1 MNLPYNIIKSSDLVV
16 LKTLVKRCVK
26 PNNTC
31 QSVLITHVMP
41 TAMPYIKLVNE
52 IYPVALVIAIPYSAD
67 KETLQSLEAS
77 GISTFLPTSVEEAF
91 LQAGPLVEDILKK
104 NSTPLVVQEVGGYLA
119 GYTEQLSNYPHF
131 KGIVEDTNNGQWR
144 YENAGQHKVP
154 VVSMAL
160 SPIKDIEDTVIGDS
174 VVYSTERIF
183 REEFHAVIQG
193 VRAGVIGYGKIGT
206 STSIALKGR
215 ESSVAIYD
223 IDPCKCIQARF
234 EGLRISPLAQ
244 LLSESEL
251 IIGCTGKTSI
261 REENIQHIRDHSI
274 LVSGS
279 AKNEEFDLVAF
290 EKYCVREE
298 ISPIVWR
305 YTQPDGRCFYL
316 LNRGTPVNFR
326 DRSILGYILDMI
338 YSELFLCMGFIAND
352 RASIGLQQSSSIIH
366 NEVAK
371 TWLKI
376 YESGFSND
384 GTDNIWSFPES
395 LSRALTQTFH
405 LQTSMCTDRI

>member
-1 MNLPYNIIKSSDLVV
+1 MTVPYNITKSSDLKV
-16 LKTLVKRCVK
+16 LETLVKRCKK
-26 PNNTC
+26 PKKRC

-41 TAMPYIKLVNE
+41 TAEPYIRLVNE

-77 GISTFLPTSVEEAF
+77 GIRTFLPSNVEEAF
-91 LQAGPLVEDILKK
+91 LQAGPHVENILK
-104 NSTPLVVQEVGGYLA
+104 NSSTPLLVQEVGGYLA
-119 GYTEQLSNYPHF
+119 GYTKKLSNYPHF
-131 KGIVEDTNNGQWR
+131 KGIVEDTNNGHWR
-144 YENAGQHKVP
+144 YENAGKHTTP

-215 ESSVAIYD
+215 ESTVVIYD
-223 IDPCKCIQARF
+223 IDPCKCIRARF
-234 EGLRISPLAQ
+234 EGMRISPLTQ

-251 IIGCTGKTSI
+251 IIGCTGKTSV
-261 REENIQHIRDHSI
+261 REEDIQHIRNNAI

-290 EKYCVREE
+290 DKHCSREE
-298 ISPIVWR
+298 VSPVVWR
-305 YTQPDGRCFYL
+305 YTQPDGHCFYV
-316 LNRGTPVNFR
+316 LNQGTPVNFR

-338 YSELFLCMGFIAND
+338 YSELFLCMGLIAND
-352 RASIGLQQSSSIIH
+352 HVPHGLQHSPAIIH
-366 NEVAK
+366 TDVAK
-371 TWLKI
+371 TWLEI
-376 YESGFSND
+376 YESNFS
-384 GTDNIWSFPES
+384 TDDDDKVWKFPES
-395 LSRALTQTFH
+395 LRRALTHTFH
-405 LQTSMCTDRI
+405 LQTKER